1 MVSTASAETMHTGRI
16 HHSRHQLHYS
26 ALLETYHGAYYC
38 ALYSSPDHYSNK
50 KCHIQ
55 LTQQSFS
62 LRVLVI
68 PTYLKLSHIKYLQAA
83 PRSIRNRSSKFAA
96 NISKRGKVPAKK
108 STDEEE
114 ERKLNPYM
122 VGMFMFLVF
131 GSSLVQVMKLFQSK
145 PAIPK
150 DE

>member
-1 MVSTASAETMHTGRI
+1 MKGKVNESEIFTKYQSNEAIVILQVEGPTSMVSTASAETMHTGRI

-62 LRVLVI
+62 LRVLVLYQL
-68 PTYLKLSHIKYLQAA
+68 T
-83 PRSIRNRSSKFAA
+83 
-96 NISKRGKVPAKK
+96 
-108 STDEEE
+108 
-114 ERKLNPYM
+114 
-122 VGMFMFLVF
+122 
-131 GSSLVQVMKLFQSK
+131 
-145 PAIPK
+145 
-150 DE
+150 

>member
-1 MVSTASAETMHTGRI
+1 M
-16 HHSRHQLHYS
+16 
-26 ALLETYHGAYYC
+26 
-38 ALYSSPDHYSNK
+38 
-50 KCHIQ
+50 
-55 LTQQSFS
+55 
-62 LRVLVI
+62 
-68 PTYLKLSHIKYLQAA
+68 AA